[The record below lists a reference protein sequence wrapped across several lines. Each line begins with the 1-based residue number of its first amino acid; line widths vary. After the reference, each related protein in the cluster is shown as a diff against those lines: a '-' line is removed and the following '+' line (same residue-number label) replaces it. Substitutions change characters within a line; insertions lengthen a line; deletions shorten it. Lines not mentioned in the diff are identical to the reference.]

1 MAVEVLQRRLV
12 IHEARHDLESFY
24 WLLLWLVLRHTRL
37 SDYDVHGTL
46 KDLFDHVKEEK
57 CAQSS

>member
-1 MAVEVLQRRLV
+1 MLQRRLV